1 MAERQFPASAAL
13 EGQKVDFCIAPDFKT
28 CSSFIIR

>member
-1 MAERQFPASAAL
+1 MAGRQFPAFAAR
-13 EGQKVDFCIAPDFKT
+13 EGQKVDFCIAPDFKA